1 MFNPGFEAAIV
12 AARCDLAPGG
22 HFALVD
28 FHAAGSRAFARWMGV
43 NHVRMDGQLRPLL
56 HEKFSTVHDELLVVA
71 PESIAEAVRGI
82 VQATMIEAMADLFP
96 QVPIEVEA
104 SVVTHW
110 GEK

>member
-1 MFNPGFEAAIV
+1 MA
-12 AARCDLAPGG
+12 D
-22 HFALVD
+22 D
-28 FHAAGSRAFARWMGV
+28 
-43 NHVRMDGQLRPLL
+43 
-56 HEKFSTVHDELLVVA
+56 
-71 PESIAEAVRGI
+71 VRGM